1 MAADQLANIVEGQ
14 PAWARAVLAV
24 HDLCQIAGEAESVE
38 GVYDA
43 ALTALE
49 QAIGVERS
57 SILMFDRQGVIR
69 FGAWR
74 GLSEKYRMAVE
85 GHSPWSPDATD
96 PEPILVPDVA
106 LDPELAALRPVF
118 DAERIA
124 ALAFIPLV
132 HAGRLLGKFMLYYD
146 TPHPFAEGE
155 VRVASSI
162 AQFVAGAVDR
172 KRNEVELRRSR
183 EHLSLALEAGAM
195 GTWEWDLA
203 SGEVVWSP
211 TLERIHGLEPGTF
224 PGTFEVF
231 QRDIL
236 AEDLPAVLAAI
247 RRATEDGAAY
257 EVTYR
262 IHRPDG
268 ALRWIETR
276 GTVVHDNTGAPVR
289 MVGVCTD
296 VTQRRAGEA
305 ERARLLEAERAARL
319 DAEISAGRLDT
330 LQHVTAELSRAVALE
345 DVVDVVLGTAVREL
359 GGHSASLCLLDGDDL
374 VIAHA
379 VGYPPA
385 VTGHWGRFPLSA
397 DLPASEAVRTGRTV
411 FIESPA
417 ERDRRYPVLATAPL
431 VPDEAYAIVPLADH
445 DAAGC
450 LVVGFA
456 EPREFSTQEEDF
468 FFVLASRCGAAL
480 DRARLFEEREHARAA
495 AEVSRAAVA
504 FLAEASAL
512 LASSLD
518 YERTLTQVAE
528 LAVPRLADWC
538 GIYLTR
544 EGGRIEPVAL
554 THVDPERVRL
564 VRQLLER
571 FPVGP
576 SDPVGI
582 AEVIRTG
589 HAQIYPE
596 ITDELLAAVAQ
607 NDEHLELLRSVR
619 FGAGMAMPLQA
630 RERVFGAFSL
640 SNEQG
645 RPLNPDDVLLA
656 EELAA
661 RAGTAIDNA
670 RLFAERT
677 HVAQTLQR
685 SLLPLKL
692 PKFDRLALAARYLP
706 GATDVAAG
714 GDWYDVL
721 ALEEHRVAIVVGD
734 VVGQGAK
741 AAAVMGQLRTA
752 LATALLHGDSAAA
765 ALEHLDRMAARIPGA
780 LASTAAV
787 MILDLLTGDLC
798 WARAGHPPPLLIEPE
813 GIRYLTDGAGG
824 PLGIRSRPPY
834 PEATTRIEPGA
845 CLLLYT
851 DGLIERRGQVI
862 DEGLDHLAATAAALC
877 AQPPTTLLDGL
888 LARALPDTGPAD
900 DVALIAARYLPAPLH
915 QRLPADPTQLSGLRR
930 AVRAWTCA
938 AALPAA
944 LGEDLQLTLGEAAA
958 NSVEHAYA
966 GTSEPG
972 EFACRLTHRGD
983 GAIDVEVRDF
993 GRWRPEPSNNCHRG
1007 RGLAL
1012 IRQLATDVVIDPS
1025 PTGTQVRFRL
1035 RALPPAPPQ
1044 PAGQVRE
1051 VHPTPAAPP
1060 TSAKL
1065 HVHQQPDGGRRLEL
1079 RGDLDLAAAT
1089 SLRSP
1094 LLDQLH
1100 APGPVTVDLRGLNY
1114 LSSAGVGLLIQA
1126 RQHAA
1131 THCIS
1136 LHLQLTPH
1144 SLVARVL
1151 AITGLEHAV
1160 PLATDVAHDGVKAV
1174 GGVTAPTFPLIRP
1187 PQA

>member
-1 MAADQLANIVEGQ
+1 MTADQLASTGEGQ
-14 PAWARAVLAV
+14 LAWARAIFAV
-24 HDLCQIAGEAESVE
+24 NDLCQIAAEAESVE
-38 GVYDA
+38 GVYEA

-49 QAIGVERS
+49 RAIGVERS
-57 SILMFDRQGVIR
+57 SILVFDRQGVMR

-74 GLSEKYRMAVE
+74 GLSKAYRTAVD
-85 GHSPWSPDATD
+85 GHSPWSADAKD

-106 LDPELAALRPVF
+106 LNPELAALCPVF
-118 DAERIA
+118 DAERIV
-124 ALAFIPLV
+124 ALAFIPLI

-146 TPHPFAEGE
+146 TPHPFAEEE

-195 GTWEWDLA
+195 GTWEWDMA
-203 SGEVVWSP
+203 SGDVVWSP
-211 TLERIHGLEPGTF
+211 TLERLHGLEPGTF
-224 PGTFEVF
+224 PGTFEAF

-236 AEDLPAVLAAI
+236 AEDLPAVLAAV
-247 RRATEDGAAY
+247 RRATEDGADY

-276 GTVVHDNTGAPVR
+276 GTVVPDDTGAPVQ

-305 ERARLLEAERAARL
+305 ERARLLDAERAARL
-319 DAEISAGRLDT
+319 EAETSAARLDT
-330 LQHVTAELSRAVALE
+330 LQRVTAELSRAVALE

-359 GGHSASLCLLDGDDL
+359 GGQTGSLCLLDGDDL
-374 VIAHA
+374 IIAHA
-379 VGYPPA
+379 VGYPA
-385 VTGHWGRFPLSA
+385 EVTGHWGRFPVSA
-397 DLPASEAVRTGRTV
+397 DLPASEAVRTGCAV
-411 FIESPA
+411 FIESPE
-417 ERDRRYPVLATAPL
+417 ERDRRYPVFATAPL

-445 DAAGC
+445 DPTGC
-450 LVVGFA
+450 LVVGFP
-456 EPREFSTQEEDF
+456 EPREFSGQDEDF

-480 DRARLFEEREHARAA
+480 DRARLFEQREHARVA

-538 GIYLTR
+538 GVYLTR
-544 EGGRIEPVAL
+544 AGGSIEPVAL
-554 THVDPERVRL
+554 THADPERVRF
-564 VRQLLER
+564 VRELLER
-571 FPVGP
+571 FPLLP
-576 SDPVGI
+576 TDTVGI
-582 AEVIRTG
+582 ADVIRTG
-589 HAQIYPE
+589 HAQTYPE
-596 ITDELLAAVAQ
+596 ITDELLAAIAQ
-607 NDEHLELLRSVR
+607 NDEHLELLRSVG

-630 RERVFGAFSL
+630 RGRVFGAFSL
-640 SNEQG
+640 GNERG
-645 RPLNPDDVLLA
+645 RSMNPDDAILA

-677 HVAQTLQR
+677 YIAQTLQR
-685 SLLPLKL
+685 SLLPAQL
-692 PKFDRLALAARYLP
+692 PEFDRLALAARYLP
-706 GATDVAAG
+706 GAPDVAAG

-721 ALEEHRVAIVVGD
+721 ALDEHRVAIVVGD
-734 VVGQGAK
+734 VVGQGAT

-752 LATALLHGDSAAA
+752 LVTALLHGDSAGA
-765 ALEHLDRMAARIPGA
+765 ALEHLDRMAVRIPGA

-798 WARAGHPPPLLIEPE
+798 WARAGHPPPLLVEPE
-813 GIRYLTDGAGG
+813 GVRYLTDGAGG
-824 PLGIRSRPPY
+824 PLGIPGRPPY
-834 PEATTRIEPGA
+834 PEASTRIEPGA

-862 DEGLDHLAATAAALC
+862 DEGLDHLAGTAAALC
-877 AQPPTTLLDGL
+877 SEPPTTLLDGL

-915 QRLPADPTQLSGLRR
+915 QRLPADPAQLSGLRR
-930 AVRAWTCA
+930 AVRGWVHA

-944 LGEDLQLTLGEAAA
+944 LGEDLQLALGEATA
-958 NSVEHAYA
+958 NAVEHAYA
-966 GTSEPG
+966 STGEPG

-983 GAIDVEVRDF
+983 GAVDVEVRDF
-993 GRWRPEPSNNCHRG
+993 GRWRPEPTNNSHRG

-1012 IRQLATDVVIDPS
+1012 IRGIATDVVIGSS

-1035 RALPPAPPQ
+1035 PAPPPAPGPSAATAHAQ
-1044 PAGQVRE
+1044 
-1051 VHPTPAAPP
+1051 PTPAAPP
-1060 TSAKL
+1060 APAEL
-1065 HVHQQPDGGRRLEL
+1065 RVHQKVDGGRRLEL
-1079 RGDLDLAAAT
+1079 RGELDLAAAAT
-1089 SLRSP
+1089 LRGP
-1094 LLDQLH
+1094 LLGQLD
-1100 APGPVTVDLRGLNY
+1100 APGPVTLDLRALDY

-1126 RQHAA
+1126 GQHAV
-1131 THCIS
+1131 TQHTP
-1136 LHLQLTPH
+1136 LQLQLTPH

-1151 AITGLEHAV
+1151 AITGVEHAL
-1160 PLATDVAHDGVKAV
+1160 PLAIDEPVPG
-1174 GGVTAPTFPLIRP
+1174 
-1187 PQA
+1187 

>member
-1 MAADQLANIVEGQ
+1 MTADQLASTGEGQ
-14 PAWARAVLAV
+14 LAWARAVFAV
-24 HDLCQIAGEAESVE
+24 NDLCQIAAEAESVE
-38 GVYDA
+38 GVYEA
-43 ALTALE
+43 ALIALE
-49 QAIGVERS
+49 RAIGVERS
-57 SILMFDRQGVIR
+57 SILLFDRQGVMR
-69 FGAWR
+69 FGGWR
-74 GLSEKYRMAVE
+74 GLSKTYRTAVD
-85 GHSPWSPDATD
+85 GHSPWSADAKD

-106 LDPELAALRPVF
+106 LDPEMAALCPVF
-118 DAERIA
+118 DAERIV

-146 TPHPFAEGE
+146 TPHPFAEEE

-172 KRNEVELRRSR
+172 KRNEVELLRSR

-195 GTWEWDLA
+195 GTWEWDMA
-203 SGEVVWSP
+203 SGDVVWSP
-211 TLERIHGLEPGTF
+211 TLERLHGLEPGTF
-224 PGTFEVF
+224 PGTFEAF

-236 AEDLPAVLAAI
+236 AEDLPAVLAAV
-247 RRATEDGAAY
+247 RRATEDGAGS

-262 IHRPDG
+262 IRRPDRE
-268 ALRWIETR
+268 LRWIETR
-276 GTVVHDNTGAPVR
+276 GTVVHDETGAPVR

-296 VTQRRAGEA
+296 VTQRRVGEA
-305 ERARLLEAERAARL
+305 ERARLLEAERTARL
-319 DAEISAGRLDT
+319 EAETSAARLDT
-330 LQHVTAELSRAVALE
+330 LQRVTAELSRAVALE

-359 GGHSASLCLLDGDDL
+359 GGQTGSLCLLDGDDL
-374 VIAHA
+374 IIAHA
-379 VGYPPA
+379 VGYPPE

-397 DLPASEAVRTGRTV
+397 DLPASEAVCTGRAV
-411 FIESPA
+411 FIESPE
-417 ERDRRYPVLATAPL
+417 ERDRRYPVFASTPL
-431 VPDEAYAIVPLADH
+431 VPDEAYAVVPLADH
-445 DAAGC
+445 DPSGC

-456 EPREFSTQEEDF
+456 EPRGFSAQEEDF

-538 GIYLTR
+538 GVYLTR
-544 EGGRIEPVAL
+544 EGGSIEPVAL
-554 THVDPERVRL
+554 THVDPERIRS

-571 FPVGP
+571 FPIRL

-582 AEVIRTG
+582 ADVIRTG
-589 HAQIYPE
+589 HARTYPE
-596 ITDELLAAVAQ
+596 ITDKLLATVAQ
-607 NDEHLELLRSVR
+607 NDEHFELLRAVGL
-619 FGAGMAMPLQA
+619 GAGMAMPLQA
-630 RERVFGAFSL
+630 RGRVFGVFSL
-640 SNEQG
+640 GTERGQ
-645 RPLNPDDVLLA
+645 PLNPDNVILA
-656 EELAA
+656 EELAS

-670 RLFAERT
+670 RLFAERSY
-677 HVAQTLQR
+677 VAQTLQR
-685 SLLPLKL
+685 SLLPGKL

-734 VVGQGAK
+734 VVGQGAE

-752 LATALLHGDSAAA
+752 LATALLHGDSPAV

-798 WARAGHPPPLLIEPE
+798 WARAGHPPPLLVEPE
-813 GIRYLTDGAGG
+813 GVRYLTDGAGG
-824 PLGIRSRPPY
+824 PLGIPGRPPY
-834 PEATTRIEPGA
+834 PDGATRIEPGA

-862 DEGLDHLAATAAALC
+862 DEGLEHLAATAAALC
-877 AQPPTTLLDGL
+877 SEPPTTLLDGL

-900 DVALIAARYLPAPLH
+900 DVALIAARYLPTPLH
-915 QRLPADPTQLSGLRR
+915 QRLPADPAHLSVLRR
-930 AVRAWTCA
+930 AVRAWVRA

-944 LGEDLQLTLGEAAA
+944 LGEDLQLALGEAAA
-958 NSVEHAYA
+958 NAVEHAYA
-966 GTSEPG
+966 STGEPG

-983 GAIDVEVRDF
+983 GAVDVEVRDF
-993 GRWRPEPSNNCHRG
+993 GRWRPAPTNNSHRG

-1012 IRQLATDVVIDPS
+1012 IRGIGTDVVIGSS
-1025 PTGTQVRFRL
+1025 PTGTRVRFRL
-1035 RALPPAPPQ
+1035 AAAPPVPGPSAATAPAQPTQAAPPAP
-1044 PAGQVRE
+1044 AELR
-1051 VHPTPAAPP
+1051 
-1060 TSAKL
+1060 
-1065 HVHQQPDGGRRLEL
+1065 VHQKAGGGRRLEL
-1079 RGDLDLAAAT
+1079 RGELDLAAAAT
-1089 SLRSP
+1089 LRGP
-1094 LLDQLH
+1094 LLGQLH
-1100 APGPVTVDLRGLNY
+1100 APGPVTLDLRALDY

-1126 RQHAA
+1126 AQHAA
-1131 THCIS
+1131 TQHTPVQ
-1136 LHLQLTPH
+1136 LQLTPH

-1151 AITGLEHAV
+1151 AITGLEHA
-1160 PLATDVAHDGVKAV
+1160 LALAIEEPASG
-1174 GGVTAPTFPLIRP
+1174 
-1187 PQA
+1187 